1 MVPNVIRM
9 VHINEVTAEAV
20 RTAYKNAG
28 ATIASLSEETGIPGT
43 TLKRRL
49 NGSTS
54 FHLDELVR
62 IAKAL
67 DVTLGALIPEEAL
80 AIRPAA

>member
-1 MVPNVIRM
+1 M
-9 VHINEVTAEAV
+9 VHINEVTAAAV

-28 ATIASLSEETGIPGT
+28 ETIATLSEVTGIPST

-67 DVTLGALIPEEAL
+67 DVSLGDLIPEQAL
-80 AIRPAA
+80 SMRDVA

>member
-1 MVPNVIRM
+1 MVHMI
-9 VHINEVTAEAV
+9 HINEVTAEAV

-28 ATIASLSEETGIPGT
+28 ATIATLSEDTGIPST

-54 FHLDELVR
+54 FHLDELAR
-62 IAKAL
+62 IAKSL
-67 DVTLGALIPEEAL
+67 NVSLGDLIPEQAL
-80 AIRPAA
+80 AMRDVA